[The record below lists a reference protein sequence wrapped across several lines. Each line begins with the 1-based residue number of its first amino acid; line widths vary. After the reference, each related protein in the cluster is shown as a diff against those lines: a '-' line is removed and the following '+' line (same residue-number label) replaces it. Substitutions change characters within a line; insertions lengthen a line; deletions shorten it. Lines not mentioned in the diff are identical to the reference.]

1 MKRGYSYF
9 SSNKKKFN
17 IKNQEGLTLVEVIIA
32 LLVISII
39 TLVLVR
45 GTMISA
51 DTIKINREKT
61 RAQTIASEKLEIIKA
76 MNYEDI
82 EYTDQGGNP
91 VWGLDNPAL
100 TEDGYDISYEVTR
113 VYVGDSSYKQVKI
126 NIFKAP
132 MRVPLSVI
140 TQIYPMGEQEEG
152 ISDYLPPENLSIES
166 DRIVGG
172 TREIKLVWEAPDT
185 DLEINNYKIY
195 RDGVLIG
202 SASTGLFIHN
212 PGNNNTVYNFYV
224 TVLYTDGIESMPG
237 NTVTTETYSPP
248 QNLHITGYSGS
259 GSSRVVNLAWDAP
272 DTQLVVNQ
280 YVVYRA
286 GVEVGRTTNRI
297 FSNIIGNND
306 YTFNVKAVYAGGIIS
321 DSSNEVTTIT
331 YSPPRNLIIAGY
343 TGSGSSRAVNLAW
356 DAPDTQH
363 VIVQYVV
370 YRNGIEIGRT
380 ADTNYQNIIGS
391 SNYNFYV
398 TAIYEDGTESGQS
411 NTVTTVAYPPPRNLR
426 ITGYSGYGYYRTVNL
441 AWDAPD
447 TQLVV
452 IQYVVYRA
460 GVEVGRTT
468 NRSFSNRIGWNNYTF
483 YVKAIYQGG
492 ILSDPS
498 NEVTTQ

>member
-9 SSNKKKFN
+9 SNNKKKFN

-91 VWGLDNPAL
+91 GWGLDNPML

-172 TREIKLVWEAPDT
+172 TREIRLIWETPDT
-185 DLEINNYKIY
+185 DLEINNYKVY

-224 TVLYTDGIESMPG
+224 TVLYADGIESMPG

-248 QNLHITGYSGS
+248 QNLRITGYSGS
-259 GSSRVVNLAWDAP
+259 GGNRKVNLAWDTP
-272 DTQLVVNQ
+272 DSQLAINQ
-280 YVVYRA
+280 YVIYRA
-286 GVEVGRTTNRI
+286 GVEVARTTNRT
-297 FSNIIGNND
+297 
-306 YTFNVKAVYAGGIIS
+306 YTN
-321 DSSNEVTTIT
+321 T
-331 YSPPRNLIIAGY
+331 
-343 TGSGSSRAVNLAW
+343 
-356 DAPDTQH
+356 
-363 VIVQYVV
+363 
-370 YRNGIEIGRT
+370 IGR
-380 ADTNYQNIIGS
+380 
-391 SNYNFYV
+391 
-398 TAIYEDGTESGQS
+398 
-411 NTVTTVAYPPPRNLR
+411 R
-426 ITGYSGYGYYRTVNL
+426 
-441 AWDAPD
+441 
-447 TQLVV
+447 
-452 IQYVVYRA
+452 
-460 GVEVGRTT
+460 
-468 NRSFSNRIGWNNYTF
+468 NYTF
-483 YVKAIYQGG
+483 YVKVIYQNG
-492 ILSDPS
+492 IFS
-498 NEVTTQ
+498 NESNSVTTQ